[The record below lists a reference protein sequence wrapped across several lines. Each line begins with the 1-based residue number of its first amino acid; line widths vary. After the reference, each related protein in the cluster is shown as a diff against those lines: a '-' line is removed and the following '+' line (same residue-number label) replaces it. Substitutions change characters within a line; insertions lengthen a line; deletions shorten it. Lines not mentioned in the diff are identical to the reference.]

1 LAKLATAGRGVLP
14 LAGACCRWQG
24 RAAAGSEGNSPMEQA
39 GAAAP
44 PQSFEIFP
52 LIESL
57 ADAMQAGA
65 GDAAI
70 QGLVADLVGRFDACF
85 KALQESNSTLPESL
99 GEQRAQLH
107 ALQQHLDAQ
116 RETLDKLLGLKTRSN
131 K

>member
-1 LAKLATAGRGVLP
+1 
-14 LAGACCRWQG
+14 
-24 RAAAGSEGNSPMEQA
+24 MEQA

-85 KALQESNSTLPESL
+85 KALQESNSTLPEVKPWGAARPATCPPAASGRPKRNFGQAAWL
-99 GEQRAQLH
+99 E
-107 ALQQHLDAQ
+107 DPF
-116 RETLDKLLGLKTRSN
+116 
-131 K
+131 